1 MATTTYLRMVQ
12 TDSRAVKTSTQ
23 ISATGRSTS
32 KPRSRSLRCAGQTGF
47 TLLEILVV
55 LLIIGI
61 LTTVAVLSSGIVSDD
76 RELEQSGQRLRSLID
91 LARDESVLQN
101 REYGI
106 ALTIE
111 GYEFVMF
118 DNFTGQWLLFP
129 PDDLFRPRNL
139 PEEIEFGL
147 TVEDRDILL
156 PRNRVDPEIE
166 PHIIFYAS
174 GEQTPFE
181 IRIARRNQDDTYV
194 ITGDLTGKIEDQ
206 QPNEES

>member
-1 MATTTYLRMVQ
+1 M
-12 TDSRAVKTSTQ
+12 KTSTQ
-23 ISATGRSTS
+23 ILATGPSTS
-32 KPRSRSLRCAGQTGF
+32 KPGPQRVYCVGQHGF

-55 LLIIGI
+55 ILIIGI

-101 REYGI
+101 SEYG
-106 ALTIE
+106 LTLTVD
-111 GYEFVMF
+111 GYEFVIL

-129 PDDLFRPRNL
+129 PDDLFRVRKL

-147 TVEDRDILL
+147 TMEDRVIRL
-156 PRNRVDPEIE
+156 PRIRVDQDIE

-181 IRIARRNQDDTYV
+181 IRIARRYGDNAYV
-194 ITGDLTGKIEDQ
+194 ITGDFAGNVEEQ
-206 QPNEES
+206 QPDEES

>member
-1 MATTTYLRMVQ
+1 MKKSIQ
-12 TDSRAVKTSTQ
+12 TL
-23 ISATGRSTS
+23 ATGLSTS
-32 KPRSRSLRCAGQTGF
+32 RSGSHRACCAGQLGF

-55 LLIIGI
+55 LMIIGI
-61 LTTVAVLSSGIVSDD
+61 LTTVAVLSSGIVSQD
-76 RELEQSGQRLRSLID
+76 RELDQSGKRLRSLID

-106 ALTIE
+106 ALSVD

-129 PDDLFRPRNL
+129 PDDLLRARNL

-147 TVEDRDILL
+147 TLEDRVISL
-156 PRNRVDPEIE
+156 PRVRLEPEIE

-181 IRIARRNQDDTYV
+181 IRIARRYEDSAYV
-194 ITGDLTGKIEDQ
+194 ITGDFAGKV
-206 QPNEES
+206 EEQKPDEEN

>member
-1 MATTTYLRMVQ
+1 
-12 TDSRAVKTSTQ
+12 
-23 ISATGRSTS
+23 
-32 KPRSRSLRCAGQTGF
+32 LRCAGQTGF

-76 RELEQSGQRLRSLID
+76 RELEKSG
-91 LARDESVLQN
+91 QN

-181 IRIARRNQDDTYV
+181 IRIARRYQDDTYV

>member
-1 MATTTYLRMVQ
+1 M
-12 TDSRAVKTSTQ
+12 KTSTR
-23 ISATGRSTS
+23 ILATGLSTN
-32 KPRSRSLRCAGQTGF
+32 RAGPHRVWGADQLGF

-55 LLIIGI
+55 ILIIGI
-61 LTTVAVLSSGIVSDD
+61 LTTVAVLSSGIVSRD
-76 RELEQSGQRLRSLID
+76 RELQQSGQRLRSLID

-101 REYGI
+101 REYGL
-106 ALTIE
+106 ALTVD

-147 TVEDRDILL
+147 TVEDRVILL
-156 PRNRVDPEIE
+156 PRIRVDPEIE
-166 PHIIFYAS
+166 PNIIFYAS

-181 IRIARRNQDDTYV
+181 VRIARRYEDSAYV
-194 ITGDLTGKIEDQ
+194 ITGDFAGKVEEQKPD
-206 QPNEES
+206 EES